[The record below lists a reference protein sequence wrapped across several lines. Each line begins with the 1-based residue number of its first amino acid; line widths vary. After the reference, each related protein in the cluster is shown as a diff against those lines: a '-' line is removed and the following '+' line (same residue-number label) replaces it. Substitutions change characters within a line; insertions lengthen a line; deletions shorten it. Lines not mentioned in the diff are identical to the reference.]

1 MEDYLSQLNDTQK
14 LPTIHKNGPIMVI
27 AGAGAGKTR
36 VLTYRIAYLM
46 EMGVDPFSILSL
58 TFTNKAAREMKSR
71 ISQIVGESKSK
82 SLWMGTFHSIFAR
95 ILRSESE
102 LLGYSSN
109 FTIYDTQDSDR
120 LIATIIKE
128 LKLDKD
134 LYKYKN
140 IRNRISS
147 LKNSLVTV
155 KAYLNNQ
162 ELVQQDNESRRPMF
176 GKVYQTYVNR
186 CFKASAMDFD
196 DLLLKTNELLNRF
209 PEVLAKYQERFKY
222 IHVDEYQDTNHSQYL
237 IVKALADRYENLCVV
252 GDDAQSIYGFRGA
265 NIENILSFQ
274 KDYSNSTIYRLEQN
288 YRSTKNIVN
297 AANSVINN
305 NINKLD
311 KEVWTKNEN
320 GEKIEINQSI
330 TDSEEGRFVSSSIFK
345 NKDNLNLENGSFAV
359 LYRTNAQSRSIEDS
373 LRRRNITY
381 QVYGGLSFYQRKE
394 IKDILAYLRVIVNPS
409 DEESLKRII
418 NFPTR
423 GIGQTTLDKL
433 LIYSNTKNISL
444 YETLEKLNVDEI
456 NINSGIKN
464 KLNNFL
470 TIIKNFQLLNEKL
483 SAFEMAEEVLKR
495 IGIIN
500 LLKSEGTVE
509 SISRIEN
516 IEELLNGIKDFI
528 EGEGQV
534 VDSKG
539 NLSDFLEDV
548 ALASELDK
556 DIDETEKKVSLMT
569 IHLAKGLEFN
579 YVYIVGLEEDLFP
592 SALSS
597 TTRADLEE
605 ERRLFYVA
613 ITRAKKKVI
622 ISYAKTRYRWGKLN
636 DCEPSRFIKEI
647 DKKYTSFN
655 SLPTNTNNIKDFK
668 ENNNPI
674 RFKKAKNKIQLKRI
688 KGYSSVNLSVSNY
701 VDINK
706 GDLIN
711 HNRFGKGKVIETD
724 GEGADKKAE
733 VEFKT
738 SGVKR
743 ILLKF
748 AKYELL

>member
-1 MEDYLSQLNDTQK
+1 MEDYLSQLNDSQK
-14 LPTIHKNGPIMVI
+14 LPTTHKNGPIMVI
-27 AGAGAGKTR
+27 AGAGSGKTR

-46 EMGVDPFSILSL
+46 EKGVDPFSILSL

-82 SLWMGTFHSIFAR
+82 NLWMGTFHSIFAR

-140 IRNRISS
+140 IRSRISS
-147 LKNSLVTV
+147 LKNNLVTV
-155 KAYLNNQ
+155 KAYLSNP
-162 ELVQQDNESRRPMF
+162 EMVQQDNESRRPMF

-237 IVKALADRYENLCVV
+237 IVKALADKYENLCVV

-297 AANSVINN
+297 AANSVINY
-305 NINKLD
+305 NINKLE
-311 KEVWTKNEN
+311 KEVWTDNES

-330 TDSEEGRFVSSSIFK
+330 TDSEEGRFVSSSIFENK
-345 NKDNLNLENGSFAV
+345 NKCQLDNDSFAV
-359 LYRTNAQSRSIEDS
+359 LYRTNAQSRSIEDA
-373 LRRRNITY
+373 LRRKNISY

-394 IKDILAYLRVIVNPS
+394 IKDILAYLRVIVNPN
-409 DEESLKRII
+409 DEESIKRII
-418 NFPTR
+418 NYPTR
-423 GIGQTTLDKL
+423 GIGQTTMDKL
-433 LIYSNTKNISL
+433 LIYANEKNISL
-444 YETLEKLNVDEI
+444 FETLKNLSSDEI
-456 NINSGIKN
+456 KINSGTKN
-464 KLNNFL
+464 KLNQFFL
-470 TIIKNFQLLNEKL
+470 LIKSFQLLNEKL
-483 SAFEMAEEVLKR
+483 NAFEIVEEVLKR

-500 LLKSEGTVE
+500 VLKLDGTPE

-516 IEELLNGIKDFI
+516 IEELINGIKDFI
-528 EGEGQV
+528 EGEKEV
-534 VDSKG
+534 VDSKAT
-539 NLSDFLEDV
+539 LSDFLEDV

-556 DIDETEKKVSLMT
+556 NINDYQKKVSLMT

-579 YVYIVGLEEDLFP
+579 HVYIVGLEEDLFP
-592 SALSS
+592 SAMSS

-613 ITRAKKKVI
+613 LTRAKKKVTI
-622 ISYAKTRYRWGKLN
+622 TYAKTRYRWGKLN

-647 DKKYTSFN
+647 DKTYTNYNLSSSITG
-655 SLPTNTNNIKDFK
+655 SLNNLM
-668 ENNNPI
+668 ENNSI
-674 RFKKAKNKIQLKRI
+674 RFRKPKNKIQLKKI
-688 KGYSSVNLSVSNY
+688 KNNLSPSTY
-701 VDINK
+701 KSSYIDINK
-706 GDLIN
+706 GDHII
-711 HNRFGKGKVIETD
+711 HNRFGKGKVIETE

-733 VEFKT
+733 VKFGS

-748 AKYELL
+748 AKYKLI